1 MNNYELLRIVPN
13 LNVEA
18 FVSCFERSYPP
29 EYFFDGEMHPFW
41 ELVYVAEGR
50 IGVTAGERVL
60 EVGAHQV
67 IFHKPMEFHRL
78 WSEAD
83 TSPRLIVTAFEAS
96 GADMELLEKGIF
108 EVPQQQRMLLEAAVQ
123 EANKIYDGYKRRTEQ
138 AEQRALQMM
147 RLYLELFL
155 QFFVRAGR
163 QKPTRSSAA
172 GAKLYRSAAE
182 YLKMQ
187 VEQRLS
193 VEEIAAHCH
202 TSVSNLKKVFHQY
215 AGEGVIRYFNRLK
228 IAEAEKLMRQG
239 YSMQEISDKLS
250 YATQNYFTTAFKREK
265 GMAPTHYRRQMEME
279 WQEQAALEKTDKPY

>member
-1 MNNYELLRIVPN
+1 MKNYELLRIASN
-13 LNVEA
+13 LSVEA
-18 FVSCFERSYPP
+18 FVSCFQQTYPP

-60 EVGAHQV
+60 ELGAHQV

-78 WSEAD
+78 WSEAG
-83 TSPRLIVTAFEAS
+83 TSPRLIVTAFEAN
-96 GADMELLEKGIF
+96 GMDMELLERGIF
-108 EVPQQQRMLLEAAVQ
+108 EVPQQQRMLLEAAAH
-123 EANKIYDGYKRRTEQ
+123 EAEKIYDGYYRRAGEPN
-138 AEQRALQMM
+138 QRVLQMM

-163 QKPTRSSAA
+163 QKPQRSSAA

-182 YLKMQ
+182 YLKAQ
-187 VEQRLS
+187 VTQRLS
-193 VEEIAAHCH
+193 VEEIAEHCH

-228 IAEAEKLMRQG
+228 IAEAENLIRQG
-239 YSMQEISDKLS
+239 YSMQEISDMLS

-265 GMAPTHYRRQMEME
+265 GIAPTHYRRLVESE
-279 WQEQAALEKTDKPY
+279 WQEQEITEK

>member
-1 MNNYELLRIVPN
+1 MEKYERLWIESN
-13 LNVEA
+13 LCVEA
-18 FVSCFERSYPP
+18 FVSCFEQSYSP
-29 EYFFDGEMHPFW
+29 EYFFEGEMHPFW
-41 ELVYVAEGR
+41 ELAYVAEGR

-96 GADMELLEKGIF
+96 GCDMELLEEGIF
-108 EVPQQQRMLLEAAVQ
+108 KVPQQQRMLLEMTVR
-123 EANKIYDGYKRRTEQ
+123 EAQKVYDGFGRREGQ
-138 AEQRALQMM
+138 ALDKRALQMM

-163 QKPTRSSAA
+163 QKPIRSSAA

-182 YLKMQ
+182 YLKLQ
-187 VEQRLS
+187 VTQRLS

-228 IAEAEKLMRQG
+228 IAEAENLMRQG
-239 YSMQEISDKLS
+239 YSMQEISDMLS

-265 GMAPTHYRRQMEME
+265 GMAPTYYRRLLELE
-279 WQEQAALEKTDKPY
+279 GQE

>member
-60 EVGAHQV
+60 ELGTHQV

-78 WSEAD
+78 WAEAG
-83 TSPRLIVTAFEAS
+83 TSPRLIVTAFEAN
-96 GADMELLEKGIF
+96 GMDMELLERGIF
-108 EVPQQQRMLLEAAVQ
+108 EVPPQQRMLLGMAAQ
-123 EANKIYDGYKRRTEQ
+123 EAEKIYEGYYRR
-138 AEQRALQMM
+138 AEEPDQRALQMM

-163 QKPTRSSAA
+163 QKPRRSSTA

-182 YLKMQ
+182 YLKAQ
-187 VEQRLS
+187 VTQRLS

-202 TSVSNLKKVFHQY
+202 TSVSNLKKVFQQY

-228 IAEAEKLMRQG
+228 IAEAEKLIRQG
-239 YSMQEISDKLS
+239 YSMQEISDMLS
-250 YATQNYFTTAFKREK
+250 YTTQNYFTTAFKREK
-265 GMAPTHYRRQMEME
+265 GIAPTHYRQLME
-279 WQEQAALEKTDKPY
+279 LE

>member
-1 MNNYELLRIVPN
+1 MKNYELLRIASN
-13 LNVEA
+13 LSVEA
-18 FVSCFERSYPP
+18 FASCFRQTYPP

-50 IGVTAGERVL
+50 IGVTAEERVL
-60 EVGAHQV
+60 ELGAHQV

-78 WSEAD
+78 WAEAG
-83 TSPRLIVTAFEAS
+83 TSPRLIVTAFEAN
-96 GADMELLEKGIF
+96 GMDMELLERGIF
-108 EVPQQQRMLLEAAVQ
+108 EVPQQQRMLLEAAAH
-123 EANKIYDGYKRRTEQ
+123 EAEKIYDGYYRRAGEPD
-138 AEQRALQMM
+138 QRALQMM

-163 QKPTRSSAA
+163 QKPQRSFAA

-182 YLKMQ
+182 YLKAQ
-187 VEQRLS
+187 VTQRLS

-228 IAEAEKLMRQG
+228 IAEAENLIRLG
-239 YSMQEISDKLS
+239 YSMQEISDMLS

-265 GMAPTHYRRQMEME
+265 GIAPTHYRRLMESE
-279 WQEQAALEKTDKPY
+279 WQEQEMTEK